1 MIPQENVISLF
12 LSLISVAFNSEWET
26 GKQAGVWFCVGLF
39 QNIQHNSWSRKS
51 PLNAINIGGCGLQ
64 CVSRHGRPNKWPS
77 VLTWKCVYIYVCVC
91 MQDPILLDVSFIH
104 SLVSAAN
111 VGTQCDPLESICDP
125 KSNAFHIY
133 NQ

>member
-51 PLNAINIGGCGLQ
+51 PLNAINIGGCGLAFN
-64 CVSRHGRPNKWPS
+64 NKNLTKNVKQLSKNFCYSFKYIVNLNVKS
-77 VLTWKCVYIYVCVC
+77 V
-91 MQDPILLDVSFIH
+91 QF
-104 SLVSAAN
+104 
-111 VGTQCDPLESICDP
+111 
-125 KSNAFHIY
+125 
-133 NQ
+133 